1 MGDEVSSKQSAS
13 VSRIS
18 LDLKKLLDAASPN
31 VALKL
36 ILDVNPPPD
45 LRNIIDRTPAVD
57 GLISAHPG
65 YEKERLKLIE
75 YLNGRG
81 INPSTFGTCPWFVG
95 VSLTPQQAYELDRR
109 EDAPFTA
116 IVYGEG
122 LISLEYKLGSD

>member
-75 YLNGRG
+75 YGRNMPLVCRRFINTSAG
-81 INPSTFGTCPWFVG
+81 IRT
-95 VSLTPQQAYELDRR
+95 
-109 EDAPFTA
+109 
-116 IVYGEG
+116 
-122 LISLEYKLGSD
+122 